1 MVVCCEN
8 LTLSLHDLIFPVTKK
23 IHLCIKIT
31 HFMNSRT
38 SIAFAIIILCSF
50 KMSAQ
55 QGVNEISFG
64 KGLLNY
70 VAADSSFSV
79 KFAPRFQVR
88 YYGTSDFSDDGLAPV
103 DHDFL
108 VRRSRFKFDGWV
120 VHPSIGYKM
129 EFGLS
134 NNDMSGANAFT
145 KNSPRYI
152 LDAVIKW
159 KFAPGFELWAGQTKL
174 PGNVERVISSA
185 NLQLVDRSLL
195 NSKFNIDRDLGIQLR
210 HTTKLGGQFISKE
223 KFAISQGEGRNI
235 ATGNEGGLQY
245 TGRVELF
252 PLGGFTK
259 KGEYMGSSTVREEK
273 LKIMAAYTYDFNADA
288 SKTRS
293 NMGDYMF
300 LMDGSLHQTNITTQF
315 IDLVMKYEGFSL
327 MAEYADRSA
336 TNPIAVELDGTET
349 GDIVTVGSAFNMA
362 VGYFISE
369 KIEVAGRYT
378 TLNYA
383 DVTGTSPATMYT
395 LGLNKFVVGHK
406 LKVQGDISYSTKNGE
421 SDAIIFRTGFELHF

>member
-1 MVVCCEN
+1 M
-8 LTLSLHDLIFPVTKK
+8 I
-23 IHLCIKIT
+23 
-31 HFMNSRT
+31 SRK

-210 HTTKLGGQFISKE
+210 HTSKLGGQFISKE

-252 PLGGFTK
+252 PLGSFTK

-315 IDLVMKYEGFSL
+315 IDLVVKYEGFSL

>member
-1 MVVCCEN
+1 MMIRHLIALA
-8 LTLSLHDLIFPVTKK
+8 LTLGMSLGAQTL
-23 IHLCIKIT
+23 
-31 HFMNSRT
+31 NT
-38 SIAFAIIILCSF
+38 S
-50 KMSAQ
+50 Q
-55 QGVNEISFG
+55 FG
-64 KGLLNY
+64 NGMLNM

-108 VRRSRFKFDGWV
+108 VRRSRFKFDGWA
-120 VHPSIGYKM
+120 VHPSIVYKM

-195 NSKFNIDRDLGIQLR
+195 NRKFNIDRDLGIQLR

-252 PLGGFTK
+252 PLGSFTK

-273 LKIMAAYTYDFNADA
+273 LKIMAAYTYDFNRDA

-300 LMDGSLHQTNITTQF
+300 LTDGSLYQTNITTQF

-349 GDIVTVGSAFNMA
+349 GDIVTVGSAINMA

>member
-1 MVVCCEN
+1 M
-8 LTLSLHDLIFPVTKK
+8 I
-23 IHLCIKIT
+23 
-31 HFMNSRT
+31 SRK

-50 KMSAQ
+50 KLSAQ

-210 HTTKLGGQFISKE
+210 HTSKLGGQFISKE

-252 PLGGFTK
+252 PLGSFTK

-315 IDLVMKYEGFSL
+315 IDLVVKYEGFSL

-336 TNPIAVELDGTET
+336 TKPIAMELDGTET

-362 VGYFISE
+362 IGYFISE

-406 LKVQGDISYSTKNGE
+406 LKVQSDISYSTKNGE

>member
-1 MVVCCEN
+1 M
-8 LTLSLHDLIFPVTKK
+8 SARK
-23 IHLCIKIT
+23 
-31 HFMNSRT
+31 
-38 SIAFAIIILCSF
+38 SIAFAIIMLCSF
-50 KMSAQ
+50 KLSAQ

-64 KGLLNY
+64 NGLLNY
-70 VAADSSFSV
+70 VADDSSFSV

-88 YYGTSDFSDDGLAPV
+88 YYGTSDFADDGLAPV

-145 KNSPRYI
+145 KNAPRYI
-152 LDAVIKW
+152 LDAVIRW

-223 KFAISQGEGRNI
+223 KLAISQGEGRNI

-252 PLGGFTK
+252 PLGSFTK
-259 KGEYMGSSTVREEK
+259 KGEYMGSSTVREGK
-273 LKIMAAYTYDFNADA
+273 LKIMAAYTYDFNRDA

-300 LMDGSLHQTNITTQF
+300 LTDGSLYQTNITTQF
-315 IDLVMKYEGFSL
+315 IDLVLKYKGFSM
-327 MAEYADRSA
+327 MAEYAGRIA
-336 TNPIAVELDGTET
+336 TNPVAVELNGTET
-349 GDIVTVGSAFNMA
+349 GDIVSVGSAINMA
-362 VGYFISE
+362 MGYFISE

-383 DVTGTSPATMYT
+383 DVTGASPVTMYT

-406 LKVQGDISYSTKNGE
+406 LKVQSDISYSTKNGE

>member
-1 MVVCCEN
+1 M
-8 LTLSLHDLIFPVTKK
+8 SAQK
-23 IHLCIKIT
+23 
-31 HFMNSRT
+31 
-38 SIAFAIIILCSF
+38 SIAFAIIMLCSF
-50 KMSAQ
+50 NLSAQ
-55 QGVNEISFG
+55 QGVDQISFG

-70 VAADSSFSV
+70 VAQDSSFSV

-88 YYGTSDFSDDGLAPV
+88 YYGTSDFTDDGLAPV

-108 VRRSRFKFDGWV
+108 VRRSRFKFDGWA

-145 KNSPRYI
+145 KNAPRYI

-210 HTTKLGGQFISKE
+210 HKTKLGGRFISKE

-252 PLGGFTK
+252 PLGSFTK
-259 KGEYMGSSTVREEK
+259 KGEYMGSSTVREGK
-273 LKIMAAYTYDFNADA
+273 LKIMAAYTYDFNRDA

-300 LMDGSLHQTNITTQF
+300 LTDGSLYQTNITTQF
-315 IDLVMKYEGFSL
+315 IDLVLKYKGFSL
-327 MAEYADRSA
+327 MGEYADRSA
-336 TNPIAVELDGTET
+336 ANPVAVELDGTET
-349 GDIVTVGSAFNMA
+349 GDIVSVGSAINMA
-362 VGYFISE
+362 MGYFISE
-369 KIEVAGRYT
+369 KVEVAGRYT

-383 DVTGTSPATMYT
+383 DVTGASPVAMYT

-406 LKVQGDISYSTKNGE
+406 LKIQSDISYSTKNGE
-421 SDAIIFRTGFELHF
+421 GDAIIFRTGFELHF

>member
-1 MVVCCEN
+1 MMIRHLIA
-8 LTLSLHDLIFPVTKK
+8 LTLTLGMSLGAQTL
-23 IHLCIKIT
+23 
-31 HFMNSRT
+31 NT
-38 SIAFAIIILCSF
+38 S
-50 KMSAQ
+50 Q
-55 QGVNEISFG
+55 FG
-64 KGLLNY
+64 NGMLNM

-108 VRRSRFKFDGWV
+108 VRRSRFKFDGWA
-120 VHPSIGYKM
+120 VHPSIVYKM

-252 PLGGFTK
+252 PLGSFTK

-273 LKIMAAYTYDFNADA
+273 LKIMAAYTYDFNRDA

-300 LMDGSLHQTNITTQF
+300 LTDGSLYQTNITTQF
-315 IDLVMKYEGFSL
+315 IDLVLKYEGFSL

-336 TNPIAVELDGTET
+336 PNPIAVELDGTET
-349 GDIVTVGSAFNMA
+349 GDIVTVGSAINMA

-369 KIEVAGRYT
+369 KTEVAGRYT
-378 TLNYA
+378 ALNYA
-383 DVTGTSPATMYT
+383 DVTGTSPVTMYT

-406 LKVQGDISYSTKNGE
+406 LKVQSDISYSTKNGE

>member
-1 MVVCCEN
+1 M
-8 LTLSLHDLIFPVTKK
+8 I
-23 IHLCIKIT
+23 
-31 HFMNSRT
+31 SRK

-50 KMSAQ
+50 KLSAQ

-103 DHDFL
+103 DHNFL

-120 VHPSIGYKM
+120 VHPSIVYKM

-210 HTTKLGGQFISKE
+210 HTSKLSGQFISKE

-252 PLGGFTK
+252 PLGSFTK

-315 IDLVMKYEGFSL
+315 IDLVVKYEGVSL

-378 TLNYA
+378 SLNYA
-383 DVTGTSPATMYT
+383 DVTGSSPATMYT

-406 LKVQGDISYSTKNGE
+406 LKVQSDISYSTKNGE

>member
-1 MVVCCEN
+1 
-8 LTLSLHDLIFPVTKK
+8 
-23 IHLCIKIT
+23 
-31 HFMNSRT
+31 MNSRT

-383 DVTGTSPATMYT
+383 DVTGTSPVTMYT

>member
-1 MVVCCEN
+1 
-8 LTLSLHDLIFPVTKK
+8 
-23 IHLCIKIT
+23 
-31 HFMNSRT
+31 MNSRK
-38 SIAFAIIILCSF
+38 SIAIAIIILCSV
-50 KMSAQ
+50 KLSAQ

-108 VRRSRFKFDGWV
+108 IRRSRFKFDGWV

-210 HTTKLGGQFISKE
+210 HTTKLSGQFISKE

-252 PLGGFTK
+252 PLGSFTK
-259 KGEYMGSSTVREEK
+259 KGEYLGSSTVREEK

-300 LMDGSLHQTNITTQF
+300 LMDGSLYQTNITTQF
-315 IDLVMKYEGFSL
+315 IDLVVKYEGFSL

-349 GDIVTVGSAFNMA
+349 EDIVLVGSAINMA
-362 VGYFISE
+362 MGYFISE

-378 TLNYA
+378 ALNYA
-383 DVTGTSPATMYT
+383 DVTDASPVTMYT

-406 LKVQGDISYSTKNGE
+406 LKVQSDISYSTKNGE
-421 SDAIIFRTGFELHF
+421 SEAIIFRTGFELHF

>member
-1 MVVCCEN
+1 M
-8 LTLSLHDLIFPVTKK
+8 SARK
-23 IHLCIKIT
+23 
-31 HFMNSRT
+31 
-38 SIAFAIIILCSF
+38 SIAFAIIMLCSF
-50 KMSAQ
+50 KLSAQ
-55 QGVNEISFG
+55 QGVNKISFG
-64 KGLLNY
+64 NGLLNY
-70 VAADSSFSV
+70 VADDSSFSV

-88 YYGTSDFSDDGLAPV
+88 YYGTSDFTDDGLAPV

-145 KNSPRYI
+145 KNAPRYI
-152 LDAVIKW
+152 LDAVIRW

-210 HTTKLGGQFISKE
+210 HITKLGGQFISKE
-223 KFAISQGEGRNI
+223 KLAISQGEGRNI

-252 PLGGFTK
+252 PLGSFTK
-259 KGEYMGSSTVREEK
+259 KGEYMGSSTVREGK
-273 LKIMAAYTYDFNADA
+273 LKIMAAYTYDFNRDA

-300 LMDGSLHQTNITTQF
+300 LTDGSLYQTNITTQF
-315 IDLVMKYEGFSL
+315 IDLVLKYKGFSM
-327 MAEYADRSA
+327 MAEYASRIA
-336 TNPIAVELDGTET
+336 TNPVAVELNGTET
-349 GDIVTVGSAFNMA
+349 GDIVSVGSAINMA
-362 VGYFISE
+362 MGYFISE

-383 DVTGTSPATMYT
+383 DVTGASPVTMYT

-406 LKVQGDISYSTKNGE
+406 LKVQSDISYSTKNGE

>member
-1 MVVCCEN
+1 M
-8 LTLSLHDLIFPVTKK
+8 I
-23 IHLCIKIT
+23 
-31 HFMNSRT
+31 SRK

-50 KMSAQ
+50 KLSAQ

-210 HTTKLGGQFISKE
+210 HTSKLGGQFISKE

-252 PLGGFTK
+252 PLGSFTK

-315 IDLVMKYEGFSL
+315 IDLVVKYEGFSL

-378 TLNYA
+378 ALNYA
-383 DVTGTSPATMYT
+383 DVTGTSPVTMYT

-406 LKVQGDISYSTKNGE
+406 LKVQSDISYSTKNGE

>member
-1 MVVCCEN
+1 M
-8 LTLSLHDLIFPVTKK
+8 I
-23 IHLCIKIT
+23 
-31 HFMNSRT
+31 SRK

-50 KMSAQ
+50 KLSAQ

-252 PLGGFTK
+252 PLGSFTK

-300 LMDGSLHQTNITTQF
+300 LLDGSLYQTNITTQF
-315 IDLVMKYEGFSL
+315 IDLVVKYEGFSL

>member
-1 MVVCCEN
+1 MMIRHLIA
-8 LTLSLHDLIFPVTKK
+8 LTLTLGMSLGAQTL
-23 IHLCIKIT
+23 
-31 HFMNSRT
+31 NT
-38 SIAFAIIILCSF
+38 S
-50 KMSAQ
+50 Q
-55 QGVNEISFG
+55 FG
-64 KGLLNY
+64 NGMLNM

-252 PLGGFTK
+252 PLGSFTK

-300 LMDGSLHQTNITTQF
+300 LLDGSLHQTNITTQF
-315 IDLVMKYEGFSL
+315 IDLVVKYEGFSL
-327 MAEYADRSA
+327 MVEYADRSA

-349 GDIVTVGSAFNMA
+349 GDIVTVGSAINMA

-369 KIEVAGRYT
+369 KTEVAGRYT
-378 TLNYA
+378 ALNYA
-383 DVTGTSPATMYT
+383 DVTGTSPVTMYT

-406 LKVQGDISYSTKNGE
+406 LKVQSDISYSTKNGE

>member
-1 MVVCCEN
+1 
-8 LTLSLHDLIFPVTKK
+8 
-23 IHLCIKIT
+23 
-31 HFMNSRT
+31 MNSRT

-210 HTTKLGGQFISKE
+210 HTSKLGGQFISKE

-252 PLGGFTK
+252 PLGSFTK

-300 LMDGSLHQTNITTQF
+300 LLDGSLYQTNITTQF
-315 IDLVMKYEGFSL
+315 IDLVVKYEGFSL

-369 KIEVAGRYT
+369 KTEVAGRYT

>member
-1 MVVCCEN
+1 
-8 LTLSLHDLIFPVTKK
+8 
-23 IHLCIKIT
+23 
-31 HFMNSRT
+31 MNSRT

-210 HTTKLGGQFISKE
+210 HTSKLGGQFISKE

>member
-1 MVVCCEN
+1 
-8 LTLSLHDLIFPVTKK
+8 
-23 IHLCIKIT
+23 
-31 HFMNSRT
+31 MNSRT

-369 KIEVAGRYT
+369 KTEVAGRYT

>member
-1 MVVCCEN
+1 
-8 LTLSLHDLIFPVTKK
+8 
-23 IHLCIKIT
+23 
-31 HFMNSRT
+31 MNSRT

-210 HTTKLGGQFISKE
+210 HTSKLGGQFISKE

-369 KIEVAGRYT
+369 KTEVAGRYT

>member
-1 MVVCCEN
+1 M
-8 LTLSLHDLIFPVTKK
+8 TT
-23 IHLCIKIT
+23 
-31 HFMNSRT
+31 RT

-50 KMSAQ
+50 KLSAQ

-210 HTTKLGGQFISKE
+210 HTSKLGGQFISKE

-252 PLGGFTK
+252 PLGSFTK

-300 LMDGSLHQTNITTQF
+300 LLDGSLHQTNITTQF
-315 IDLVMKYEGFSL
+315 IDLVVKYEGFSL

-369 KIEVAGRYT
+369 KTEVAGRYT
-378 TLNYA
+378 ALNYA
-383 DVTGTSPATMYT
+383 DVTGTSPETMYT

-406 LKVQGDISYSTKNGE
+406 LKVQSDISYSTKNGE

>member
-1 MVVCCEN
+1 MMIRHLIALA
-8 LTLSLHDLIFPVTKK
+8 LTLGMSLGAQTL
-23 IHLCIKIT
+23 
-31 HFMNSRT
+31 NT
-38 SIAFAIIILCSF
+38 S
-50 KMSAQ
+50 Q
-55 QGVNEISFG
+55 FG
-64 KGLLNY
+64 NGMLNM

-108 VRRSRFKFDGWV
+108 VRRSRFKFDGWA
-120 VHPSIGYKM
+120 VHPSIVYKM

-195 NSKFNIDRDLGIQLR
+195 NRKFNIDRDLGIQLR

-252 PLGGFTK
+252 PLGSFTK

-273 LKIMAAYTYDFNADA
+273 LKIMAAYTYDFNRDA

-300 LMDGSLHQTNITTQF
+300 LTDGSLYQTNITTQF
-315 IDLVMKYEGFSL
+315 IDLVLKYEGFSL

-349 GDIVTVGSAFNMA
+349 GDIVTVGSAINMA

-369 KIEVAGRYT
+369 KTEVAGRYT
-378 TLNYA
+378 ALNYA
-383 DVTGTSPATMYT
+383 DVTGTSPVTMYT

-406 LKVQGDISYSTKNGE
+406 LKVQSDISYSTKNGE

>member
-1 MVVCCEN
+1 
-8 LTLSLHDLIFPVTKK
+8 
-23 IHLCIKIT
+23 
-31 HFMNSRT
+31 MNSRT

-252 PLGGFTK
+252 PLGSFTK

-336 TNPIAVELDGTET
+336 TKPIAMELDGTET

>member
-1 MVVCCEN
+1 
-8 LTLSLHDLIFPVTKK
+8 
-23 IHLCIKIT
+23 
-31 HFMNSRT
+31 
-38 SIAFAIIILCSF
+38 
-50 KMSAQ
+50 MSAQ

-210 HTTKLGGQFISKE
+210 HTSKLGGQFISKE

-383 DVTGTSPATMYT
+383 DVTGTSPTTMYT

>member
-1 MVVCCEN
+1 MIRHLIA
-8 LTLSLHDLIFPVTKK
+8 LTLTLGMSLGAQTL
-23 IHLCIKIT
+23 
-31 HFMNSRT
+31 NT
-38 SIAFAIIILCSF
+38 S
-50 KMSAQ
+50 Q
-55 QGVNEISFG
+55 FG
-64 KGLLNY
+64 NGMLNM

-108 VRRSRFKFDGWV
+108 VRRSRFKFDGWA
-120 VHPSIGYKM
+120 VHPSIVYKM

-145 KNSPRYI
+145 KNSPLYI

-195 NSKFNIDRDLGIQLR
+195 NRKFNIDRDLGIQLR

-252 PLGGFTK
+252 PLGSFTK

-273 LKIMAAYTYDFNADA
+273 LKIMAAYTYDFNRDA
-288 SKTRS
+288 SKIRS

-300 LMDGSLHQTNITTQF
+300 LTDGSLYQTNITTQF
-315 IDLVMKYEGFSL
+315 IDLVLKYEGFSL

-349 GDIVTVGSAFNMA
+349 GDIVTVGSAINMA

-369 KIEVAGRYT
+369 KTEVAGRYT
-378 TLNYA
+378 ALNYA
-383 DVTGTSPATMYT
+383 DVTGTSPVTMYT

-406 LKVQGDISYSTKNGE
+406 LKVQSDISYSTKNGE

>member
-1 MVVCCEN
+1 MIRHLIA
-8 LTLSLHDLIFPVTKK
+8 LTLTLGMSLGAQTL
-23 IHLCIKIT
+23 
-31 HFMNSRT
+31 NT
-38 SIAFAIIILCSF
+38 S
-50 KMSAQ
+50 Q
-55 QGVNEISFG
+55 FG
-64 KGLLNY
+64 NGMLNM

-108 VRRSRFKFDGWV
+108 VRRSRFKFDGWA
-120 VHPSIGYKM
+120 VHPSIVYKM

-195 NSKFNIDRDLGIQLR
+195 NRKFNIDRDLGIQLR

-252 PLGGFTK
+252 PLGSFTK

-273 LKIMAAYTYDFNADA
+273 LKIMAAYTYDFNRDA

-300 LMDGSLHQTNITTQF
+300 LTDGSLYQTNITTQF
-315 IDLVMKYEGFSL
+315 IDLVLKYEGFSL

-349 GDIVTVGSAFNMA
+349 GDIVTVGSAINMA

-369 KIEVAGRYT
+369 KTEVAGRYT
-378 TLNYA
+378 ALNYA
-383 DVTGTSPATMYT
+383 DVTGTSPVTMYT

-406 LKVQGDISYSTKNGE
+406 LKVQSDISYSTKNGE

>member
-1 MVVCCEN
+1 
-8 LTLSLHDLIFPVTKK
+8 
-23 IHLCIKIT
+23 
-31 HFMNSRT
+31 MNTRT

-50 KMSAQ
+50 KLSAQ

-252 PLGGFTK
+252 PLGSFTK

-300 LMDGSLHQTNITTQF
+300 LLDGSLHQTNITTQF
-315 IDLVMKYEGFSL
+315 IDLVVKYEGFSL

>member
-1 MVVCCEN
+1 
-8 LTLSLHDLIFPVTKK
+8 
-23 IHLCIKIT
+23 
-31 HFMNSRT
+31 MNSRT

-210 HTTKLGGQFISKE
+210 HTSKLGGQFISKE

-300 LMDGSLHQTNITTQF
+300 LLDGSLYQTNITTQF
-315 IDLVMKYEGFSL
+315 IDLVVKYEGFSL

>member
-1 MVVCCEN
+1 M
-8 LTLSLHDLIFPVTKK
+8 I
-23 IHLCIKIT
+23 
-31 HFMNSRT
+31 SRK

-50 KMSAQ
+50 KLSAQ

-252 PLGGFTK
+252 PLGSFTK

-378 TLNYA
+378 ALNYA
-383 DVTGTSPATMYT
+383 DVTGTSPVTMYT

-406 LKVQGDISYSTKNGE
+406 LKVQSDISYSTKNGE

>member
-1 MVVCCEN
+1 
-8 LTLSLHDLIFPVTKK
+8 
-23 IHLCIKIT
+23 
-31 HFMNSRT
+31 MNSRT

>member
-1 MVVCCEN
+1 M
-8 LTLSLHDLIFPVTKK
+8 I
-23 IHLCIKIT
+23 
-31 HFMNSRT
+31 SRK

-50 KMSAQ
+50 KLSAQ

-252 PLGGFTK
+252 PLGSFTK

-315 IDLVMKYEGFSL
+315 IDLVVKYEGFSL

-336 TNPIAVELDGTET
+336 TKPIAMELDGTET

-362 VGYFISE
+362 AGYFISE

>member
-1 MVVCCEN
+1 M
-8 LTLSLHDLIFPVTKK
+8 SARK
-23 IHLCIKIT
+23 
-31 HFMNSRT
+31 
-38 SIAFAIIILCSF
+38 SIALAIIMLCSF
-50 KMSAQ
+50 KLSAQ
-55 QGVNEISFG
+55 QGINEISFG
-64 KGLLNY
+64 NGLLNY
-70 VAADSSFSV
+70 VADDSSFSV

-88 YYGTSDFSDDGLAPV
+88 YYGTSDFADDGLAPV

-145 KNSPRYI
+145 KNAPRYI
-152 LDAVIKW
+152 LDAVIRW

-223 KFAISQGEGRNI
+223 KLAISQGEGRNI

-252 PLGGFTK
+252 PLGSFTK
-259 KGEYMGSSTVREEK
+259 KGEYMGSSTVREGK
-273 LKIMAAYTYDFNADA
+273 LKIMAAYTYDFNRDA

-300 LMDGSLHQTNITTQF
+300 LTDGSLYQTNITTQF
-315 IDLVMKYEGFSL
+315 IDLVLKYKGFSM
-327 MAEYADRSA
+327 MAEYAGRSA
-336 TNPIAVELDGTET
+336 TNPVAVELNGTET
-349 GDIVTVGSAFNMA
+349 GDIVSVGSAINIAM
-362 VGYFISE
+362 GCFISE

-378 TLNYA
+378 TLNFA
-383 DVTGTSPATMYT
+383 DVTGASPVTMYT

-406 LKVQGDISYSTKNGE
+406 LKIQSDVSYSTKNGE

>member
-1 MVVCCEN
+1 M
-8 LTLSLHDLIFPVTKK
+8 I
-23 IHLCIKIT
+23 
-31 HFMNSRT
+31 SRK

-50 KMSAQ
+50 KLSAQ

-210 HTTKLGGQFISKE
+210 HTSKLSGQFISKE

-252 PLGGFTK
+252 PLGSFTK

-315 IDLVMKYEGFSL
+315 IDLVVKYEGVSL

-378 TLNYA
+378 SLNYA

-406 LKVQGDISYSTKNGE
+406 LKVQSDISYSTKNGE

>member
-1 MVVCCEN
+1 M
-8 LTLSLHDLIFPVTKK
+8 SARK
-23 IHLCIKIT
+23 
-31 HFMNSRT
+31 
-38 SIAFAIIILCSF
+38 SIAFAIIMLCSF
-50 KMSAQ
+50 KLSAQ

-64 KGLLNY
+64 NGLLNY
-70 VAADSSFSV
+70 VADDSSFSV

-88 YYGTSDFSDDGLAPV
+88 YYGTSDFADDGLAPV

-145 KNSPRYI
+145 KNAPRYI
-152 LDAVIKW
+152 LDAVIRW

-223 KFAISQGEGRNI
+223 KLAISQGEGRNI

-252 PLGGFTK
+252 PLGSFTK
-259 KGEYMGSSTVREEK
+259 KGEYMGSSTVREGK
-273 LKIMAAYTYDFNADA
+273 LKIMAAYTYDFNRDA

-300 LMDGSLHQTNITTQF
+300 LTDGSLYQTNITTQF
-315 IDLVMKYEGFSL
+315 IDLVLKYKGFSM
-327 MAEYADRSA
+327 MAEYAGRIA
-336 TNPIAVELDGTET
+336 TNPVAVELNGTET
-349 GDIVTVGSAFNMA
+349 GDIVSVGSAINMA
-362 VGYFISE
+362 MGYFISE

-383 DVTGTSPATMYT
+383 DVTGASPITMYT

-406 LKVQGDISYSTKNGE
+406 LKVQSDISYSTKNGE

>member
-1 MVVCCEN
+1 
-8 LTLSLHDLIFPVTKK
+8 
-23 IHLCIKIT
+23 
-31 HFMNSRT
+31 MNSRT

-252 PLGGFTK
+252 PLGSFTK

-369 KIEVAGRYT
+369 KTEVAGRYT